1 MSSECDFI
9 NRELSENTS
18 SASTTDKAARGTSR
32 GARPDPTRIAELAM
46 HVTIARTPAAVITRR
61 TVPAQRRTR
70 TAPVVVA
77 ASSPEG
83 VPKMAPDE
91 RRRAPAAVA
100 TAAAAIVASTVMSPL
115 AAHRYART
123 GSRPDAEPRS
133 HRSNRNHRTDRFCH
147 VCNRVCVP
155 VADEIIEPAAEPRY
169 PSDHRP
175 TARTSSRSST
185 RAASSSRTPCK
196 WRPFGTRWSTA
207 SQSTSPTLS
216 VPSRPRRRAATFSAS
231 RPRRLSR
238 ACDRRAPPG

>member
-46 HVTIARTPAAVITRR
+46 HVTIARTPAAVMTRR

-100 TAAAAIVASTVMSPL
+100 TAAAAIVASTVVSPSPRTGTPARDHAPTRNPGL
-115 AAHRYART
+115 IART
-123 GSRPDAEPRS
+123 ATIEQTFLPRVQPCVLPIRMKSSNPPLSLGIPPIIVPQRGPHLGVQRERHRLQGRRAGGGPSGPAGRRPDLP
-133 HRSNRNHRTDRFCH
+133 
-147 VCNRVCVP
+147 
-155 VADEIIEPAAEPRY
+155 
-169 PSDHRP
+169 
-175 TARTSSRSST
+175 
-185 RAASSSRTPCK
+185 
-196 WRPFGTRWSTA
+196 
-207 SQSTSPTLS
+207 L
-216 VPSRPRRRAATFSAS
+216 
-231 RPRRLSR
+231 RL
-238 ACDRRAPPG
+238 